1 MADELSVSEE
11 ITAPAE
17 AVWAMV
23 SDVTQMGKWSPEN
36 EGAAWLRGA
45 TGPQSGAQFQGVN
58 RNGKKEWTS
67 VGTIV
72 DCEPGRVFSFRIKAV
87 GLKVAEW
94 RYEFETTPT
103 GCRVIETWIDQRGPI
118 IKALGKQA
126 TGVKDRAAHNQIT
139 MRQTLENLKSE
150 AESAPAS
157 G

>member
-1 MADELSVSEE
+1 MARRSGRASARSSSVSPV
-11 ITAPAE
+11 ARSA
-17 AVWAMV
+17 
-23 SDVTQMGKWSPEN
+23 SS
-36 EGAAWLRGA
+36 
-45 TGPQSGAQFQGVN
+45 
-58 RNGKKEWTS
+58 
-67 VGTIV
+67 
-72 DCEPGRVFSFRIKAV
+72 IKAV

-150 AESAPAS
+150 AESTPAS